1 MQDLQLNYCVKL
13 QQALY
18 KTSEYRKNIWNRMWH
33 LRMSPRYTILTSV
46 ISSEEQS
53 AEHGQIRKTRRGK
66 RKMSNEKN
74 SGKKKGLSNAL
85 KYFFGVGDAGFV
97 LMSNIETFYFMTFL
111 TDIAAFSAGIAGLI
125 NSVFTIVDAC
135 LSWLYG
141 GIINGTKAKKWGRY
155 RSWLIM
161 IPWIVPFLYAFMFIR
176 VSDNEMLSAVIIIAA
191 AIASHVAW
199 NFSYVANATLISVV
213 GKTPEEK
220 ATLASSRATWNNIG
234 GLLFSYLGLPF
245 ATLLAG
251 YVGEKNKFAA
261 AAFCLGILMVVTY
274 FAHFKMTEGY
284 EEIET
289 ETQAASGKDKTKVS
303 IPEMFSSLFQ
313 NPPLMVLM
321 LADLAKW
328 CVKFVTAASAIYYF
342 RDAMGNP
349 GLMAPYLLSVAIGA
363 ILGAFVMR
371 YISKALSSRTTM
383 ILAYAGMTVSLCLIY
398 FMYGN
403 AYVVIALMTV
413 AQFFYGMAFAASP
426 ALYADTVVYA
436 TWKSGKDASGWI
448 MGLQN
453 LPLKVA
459 VFLRGTILSACLV
472 AVGWQSGA
480 VLEGTARQGMTIAF
494 ALVPA
499 IFCLVGMLLLI
510 FGFKITRDKVETYQ
524 AEINA
529 RS

>member
-1 MQDLQLNYCVKL
+1 MY
-13 QQALY
+13 
-18 KTSEYRKNIWNRMWH
+18 
-33 LRMSPRYTILTSV
+33 
-46 ISSEEQS
+46 
-53 AEHGQIRKTRRGK
+53 
-66 RKMSNEKN
+66 
-74 SGKKKGLSNAL
+74 
-85 KYFFGVGDAGFV
+85 
-97 LMSNIETFYFMTFL
+97 
-111 TDIAAFSAGIAGLI
+111 
-125 NSVFTIVDAC
+125 
-135 LSWLYG
+135 
-141 GIINGTKAKKWGRY
+141 
-155 RSWLIM
+155 
-161 IPWIVPFLYAFMFIR
+161 
-176 VSDNEMLSAVIIIAA
+176 
-191 AIASHVAW
+191 
-199 NFSYVANATLISVV
+199 ATLISVV

-261 AAFCLGILMVVTY
+261 AAFCLGVLMVVTY
-274 FAHFKMTEGY
+274 FAHFKMTDGY

-289 ETQAASGKDKTKVS
+289 GVQASGGKDKTKVS
-303 IPEMFSSLFQ
+303 IPEMFASLFQ

-383 ILAYAGMTVSLCLIY
+383 IIAYAGMTISLCLVY

-403 AYVVIALMTV
+403 ATTVIALMTI

-472 AVGWQSGA
+472 AVGWQSGVA
-480 VLEGTARQGMTIAF
+480 LEGAARQGMTIAF

-499 IFCLVGMLLLI
+499 IFCLVGLLLLV
-510 FGFKITRDKVETYQ
+510 FGFKITKDKVEQYQ

>member
-1 MQDLQLNYCVKL
+1 MGKDKQ
-13 QQALY
+13 
-18 KTSEYRKNIWNRMWH
+18 SE
-33 LRMSPRYTILTSV
+33 PR
-46 ISSEEQS
+46 
-53 AEHGQIRKTRRGK
+53 
-66 RKMSNEKN
+66 
-74 SGKKKGLSNAL
+74 KKGLSNTL

-141 GIINGTKAKKWGRY
+141 GIVNGTKARKWGRY

-161 IPWIVPFLYAFMFIR
+161 LPWMVPFLYAFMFIR
-176 VSDNEMLSAVIIIAA
+176 ISDNEMLSAVVIIAA
-191 AIASHVAW
+191 AISSHVAW
-199 NFSYVANATLISVV
+199 NFGYVANATLISVV
-213 GKTPEEK
+213 GKTPEDK

-251 YVGEKNKFAA
+251 FVGEKNKFAA
-261 AAFCLGILMVVTY
+261 AAFCLGVLMVVTY

-284 EEIET
+284 EVVESAESVKKGT
-289 ETQAASGKDKTKVS
+289 DKTKIS
-303 IPEMFSSLFQ
+303 IPEMFASLFK

-349 GLMAPYLLSVAIGA
+349 GMMVTYTLSVSLGAIIGA
-363 ILGAFVMR
+363 FAMR
-371 YISKALSSRTTM
+371 YIAKALSSRTTM
-383 ILAYAGMTVSLCLIY
+383 IMSYGGMAAAMLLIY
-398 FMYGN
+398 LMYGN
-403 AYVVIALMTV
+403 AYAVIALMTLAHV
-413 AQFFYGMAFAASP
+413 FYGMAFAASP

-459 VFLRGTILSACLV
+459 VFLRGTILSICLV
-472 AVGWQSGA
+472 AVGWQSGV
-480 VLEGTARQGMTIAF
+480 VLEGAARQGMTIAF

-499 IFCLVGMLLLI
+499 AFCLVGMLLLI
-510 FGFKITRDKVETYQ
+510 FGFKITKEKVAEYQ
-524 AEINA
+524 AEIDRRN
-529 RS
+529 

>member
-1 MQDLQLNYCVKL
+1 M
-13 QQALY
+13 A
-18 KTSEYRKNIWNRMWH
+18 
-33 LRMSPRYTILTSV
+33 
-46 ISSEEQS
+46 
-53 AEHGQIRKTRRGK
+53 
-66 RKMSNEKN
+66 NENKETP
-74 SGKKKGLSNAL
+74 KKKGLSGTL

-111 TDIAAFSAGIAGLI
+111 TDLAHFGAGIAGVI

-155 RSWLIM
+155 RSWLI
-161 IPWIVPFLYAFMFIR
+161 ILPWMVPFLYAFMFIR
-176 VSDNEMLSAVIIIAA
+176 ISDNEILSAIVIIIAA
-191 AIASHVAW
+191 ISSHVAW
-199 NFSYVANATLISVV
+199 NFGYVANATLVSVV

-251 YVGEKNKFAA
+251 FVGEQNKFAA

-274 FAHFKMTEGY
+274 YAHFRMTDGY
-284 EEIET
+284 EVVEPE
-289 ETQAASGKDKTKVS
+289 AAQKKGADKTKVT
-303 IPEMFSSLFQ
+303 IAEMFASLFK

-349 GLMAPYLLSVAIGA
+349 GLMVTYTLCVSLGAIIGA
-363 ILGAFVMR
+363 FAMR
-371 YISKALSSRTTM
+371 YLAKALSSRTTM
-383 ILAYAGMTVSLCLIY
+383 IMSYGGMAVSMFLIY
-398 FMYGN
+398 IMYGN
-403 AYVVIALMTV
+403 AYAVIALMTIAHV
-413 AQFFYGMAFAASP
+413 FYGMAFAASP

-459 VFLRGTILSACLV
+459 VFLRGTILSVCLV
-472 AVGWQSGA
+472 AVGWQSGVA
-480 VLEGTARQGMTIAF
+480 LEGAARQGMTIAF

-499 IFCLVGMLLLI
+499 LLCLAGMVLMI
-510 FGFKITRDKVETYQ
+510 FGFRITKDKVAQYQ
-524 AEINA
+524 AEIDA
-529 RS
+529 RK

>member
-1 MQDLQLNYCVKL
+1 MSKNEIPKQDPKQ
-13 QQALY
+13 
-18 KTSEYRKNIWNRMWH
+18 
-33 LRMSPRYTILTSV
+33 
-46 ISSEEQS
+46 
-53 AEHGQIRKTRRGK
+53 
-66 RKMSNEKN
+66 
-74 SGKKKGLSNAL
+74 KKGLTNAL

-111 TDIAAFSAGIAGLI
+111 TDLAGFAAGVAGVI

-161 IPWIVPFLYAFMFIR
+161 VPWMVPFLYAFMFIR
-176 VSDNEMLSAVIIIAA
+176 VSDNEWLSAVVIIAA
-191 AIASHVAW
+191 SIASHVAW

-213 GKTPEEK
+213 GKTPEDK

-234 GLLFSYLGLPF
+234 GLLFSYMGLPF

-289 ETQAASGKDKTKVS
+289 ETAGKKNDKTK
-303 IPEMFSSLFQ
+303 ITIREMFASLFQ

-349 GLMAPYLLSVAIGA
+349 GLMTTYLLCVAIGA
-363 ILGAFVMR
+363 IIGAFSMR
-371 YISKALSSRTTM
+371 YIAKAISSRTTM
-383 ILAYAGMTVSLCLIY
+383 IIAYAGMAVSLFLVYI
-398 FMYGN
+398 FYGN
-403 AYVVIALMTV
+403 AMTVIALMTL

-426 ALYADTVVYA
+426 ALQIH
-436 TWKSGKDASGWI
+436 GQ
-448 MGLQN
+448 GLPPVQR
-453 LPLKVA
+453 LHH
-459 VFLRGTILSACLV
+459 
-472 AVGWQSGA
+472 
-480 VLEGTARQGMTIAF
+480 
-494 ALVPA
+494 ALVGGVA
-499 IFCLVGMLLLI
+499 GRVNGSRNEKSVTDM
-510 FGFKITRDKVETYQ
+510 Q
-524 AEINA
+524 
-529 RS
+529 